1 LLITIAVTTVCWVA
15 TAYLAPQTDR
25 DVLVAFYLKT
35 RPAGPGWEPIRR
47 DPRVTG
53 SHEMGAVENIP
64 MAIVGWVSGCTLV
77 WSALF
82 TIGNFLYGR
91 TGAGTL
97 LLVVTVVSGLTVI
110 WVVRTLWAGE
120 DASQQPA

>member
-1 LLITIAVTTVCWVA
+1 
-15 TAYLAPQTDR
+15 
-25 DVLVAFYLKT
+25 
-35 RPAGPGWEPIRR
+35 
-47 DPRVTG
+47 
-53 SHEMGAVENIP
+53 
-64 MAIVGWVSGCTLV
+64 V

-91 TGAGTL
+91 TAAGTL